1 MQEPVEAAPAEA
13 AVGDLPTLCASA
25 HAAISRLLRAL
36 PAAGGHRDDDHRAA
50 LAHQLALSSAAVLTF
65 GKRLAFEAA
74 AAGDA
79 AGDAAGPRQHKRARV
94 ATSSGADARLPH
106 TGSSLRLLDLPV
118 NLLVDT
124 AVAFVGAREL
134 SRLAVATSF
143 VARTGFVGEV
153 ARRLQLR
160 RPCWP
165 QLLWRRRESVRALAR
180 GWGDAPA
187 AVAQALRSMAA
198 GAAGRG
204 GGGWVGVRAVRA
216 VRPHQAH
223 SSSLPLLTGRRRTT
237 ARCLGSSAGWAA
249 STSWRPPGRGPRP
262 SSWPCACTAV
272 RRRNRPGSRC
282 SSAC

>member
-1 MQEPVEAAPAEA
+1 MAGLPA
-13 AVGDLPTLCASA
+13 LCASA
-25 HAAISRLLRAL
+25 HAAMSRLLGAL
-36 PAAGGHRDDDHRAA
+36 PAGGAHRDDDHRAA
-50 LAHQLALSSAAVLTF
+50 LAHQLALSSAAVLAF

-79 AGDAAGPRQHKRARV
+79 EGGPRQPKRARV
-94 ATSSGADARLPH
+94 AASSGTDVRVPH
-106 TGSSLRLLDLPV
+106 SGSGSGGVSLRLLDLPL

-143 VARTGFVGEV
+143 VAHTGFIGEV

-187 AVAQALRSMAA
+187 AVAQALRSVAA
-198 GAAGRG
+198 GAGAGAQGRG
-204 GGGWVGVRAVRA
+204 VGGRPRVRVART
-216 VRPHQAH
+216 RQAQL
-223 SSSLPLLTGRRRTT
+223 SPFPLLAGRRRTT
-237 ARCLGSSAGWAA
+237 ARCMDSSVGWAA
-249 STSWRPPGRGPRP
+249 STSWRPPGQGPRP

-272 RRRNRPGSRC
+272 RTCSRPGSNC